1 MTIWY
6 LHFAGSLIAKCL
18 RCKLSVQESVI
29 SQKQIFLLQ
38 PVHVQVAQEGFL
50 VQVQVQEVSLEV
62 QVCPKIFQ
70 DDQFKVWPRTYYIA
84 EHILYLISRRCRRCC
99 WAGPRCRRWSRWVA
113 WSVKFYITLNGIR
126 KKRSSSGPGSL
137 RGLKMIKAAMC
148 LLFHQ
153 GVLAPVTAAWL
164 VEATQVR
171 EMKVLGQ
178 FLSQK

>member
-38 PVHVQVAQEGFL
+38 PVHVQVAQEGSL

-70 DDQFKVWPRTYYIA
+70 DDQLKVWPRTY
-84 EHILYLISRRCRRCC
+84 
-99 WAGPRCRRWSRWVA
+99 
-113 WSVKFYITLNGIR
+113 
-126 KKRSSSGPGSL
+126 
-137 RGLKMIKAAMC
+137 
-148 LLFHQ
+148 
-153 GVLAPVTAAWL
+153 
-164 VEATQVR
+164 
-171 EMKVLGQ
+171 
-178 FLSQK
+178 